1 MPLSA
6 AARTVTPHSDAPER
20 GKSSATLS
28 RRMGEGIDYD
38 VHGFVGIRVLGGT
51 PADAAAVDRQLGGV
65 KGSLDREPDIVVS
78 FVEPEEARDDLRY
91 LDLDDAAFD
100 DEAFFV
106 LQTRAGS
113 RLKSRVDFDEIGSGC
128 RIVCE
133 SGIGSVPLLIP
144 ILNLVAISKGV
155 LPVHASAFMH
165 EDRGVLV
172 CGWAKGGKTETLL
185 AFMAQGARYVGDEWI
200 YVAEDGRRLFG
211 LPEPIKIWDWHLPE
225 LPRYEAVLARGQRA
239 RLRATTVSQRAADGL
254 GRLGGP
260 GSGVLERA
268 GAKLER
274 QRYIHLSPSS
284 LFGPEAC
291 VLEGRL
297 DKLVFV
303 VSRAGAGVTVEPID
317 PLDVARRMASSLQ
330 YERQRLLAAYLE
342 FRFAFPDRSS
352 ALLEGAAERERT
364 MLADRLAGTD
374 AYVAL
379 HPFPPSIPRLYE
391 AIAPL
396 AR

>member
-1 MPLSA
+1 L
-6 AARTVTPHSDAPER
+6 
-20 GKSSATLS
+20 
-28 RRMGEGIDYD
+28 
-38 VHGFVGIRVLGGT
+38 
-51 PADAAAVDRQLGGV
+51 
-65 KGSLDREPDIVVS
+65 KGPLDREPDIVVS
-78 FVEPEEARDDLRY
+78 FVEPEEARDDLRL

-106 LQTRAGS
+106 LQTRGGT
-113 RLKSRVDFDEIGSGC
+113 RLKTRVDFDGIGSGC

-133 SGIGSVPLLIP
+133 SGVGSVPLLVP
-144 ILNLVAISKGV
+144 ILNLVALSKGV

-165 EDRGVLV
+165 EDCGVLV

-200 YVAEDGRRLFG
+200 YVAEDGRRLHG

-225 LPRYEAVLARGQRA
+225 LPQYQAVLARGQRA
-239 RLRATTVSQRAADGL
+239 RLRAATVSQRTAEGA
-254 GRLGGP
+254 GRLGVP
-260 GSGVLERA
+260 GSGVLERV

-274 QRYIHLSPSS
+274 QRYVHLSPGS
-284 LFGPEAC
+284 LFGSGAC
-291 VLEGRL
+291 VPEGRL

-303 VSRAGAGVTVEPID
+303 VSREGGGVSVEPID
-317 PLDVARRMASSLQ
+317 PLEVARRMAFSLR

-342 FRFAFPDRSS
+342 FRFAFPDRAS
-352 ALLEGAAERERT
+352 ALVEGAAERERSL
-364 MLADRLAGTD
+364 LAERLAGTD

-379 HPFPPSIPRLYE
+379 HPFPPSIPSLYE
-391 AIAPL
+391 AISPL

>member
-1 MPLSA
+1 M
-6 AARTVTPHSDAPER
+6 TD
-20 GKSSATLS
+20 
-28 RRMGEGIDYD
+28 GIDYD
-38 VHGFVGIRVLGGT
+38 LHGFVGIRVVGAA
-51 PADAAAVDRQLGGV
+51 PSDAAAVDRQLGGM
-65 KGSLDREPDIVVS
+65 KGALDREPDVVVS
-78 FVEPEEARDDLRY
+78 FVEPEEARDDLRR

-100 DEAFFV
+100 DDAFFV
-106 LQTRAGS
+106 LQTRGGV
-113 RLKSRVDFDEIGSGC
+113 RLKTRVDFDDIGSGC

-133 SGIGSVPLLIP
+133 SGVGSVPLLIP
-144 ILNLVAISKGV
+144 ILNLVALSKGV
-155 LPVHASAFMH
+155 LPLHASAFMH
-165 EDRGVLV
+165 QDCGVLV

-200 YVAEDGRRLFG
+200 YVADDGRRLYG

-225 LPRYEAVLARGQRA
+225 LPQYASLLARGQRA
-239 RLRATTVSQRAADGL
+239 RLRATTASQRTAEGV

-260 GSGVLERA
+260 GSGILERA

-274 QRYIHLSPSS
+274 QRYIHLSPAS

-303 VSRAGAGVTVEPID
+303 VSREGGGVSVEPTD
-317 PLDVARRMASSLQ
+317 ALEVARRMAFSLQ

-342 FRFAFPDRSS
+342 FRFAFPDRTS
-352 ALLEGAAERERT
+352 ALVESAAERERT
-364 MLADRLAGTD
+364 LLAERLAGTD

-379 HPFPPSIPRLYE
+379 HPFPPSIPSLYD
-391 AIAPL
+391 AIGPL